1 MKKLVLLLVV
11 LVGIGGTAMSQ
22 TKIAHVR
29 SQVLFDTIPSAKVA
43 QAQLAKM
50 EKDAF
55 DELNDM
61 NAEFQTAVTAY
72 QAKQGDLIR
81 SQREYEE
88 KKLME
93 FQQRIET
100 TNQSLKDLLIETS
113 NELNIPLQDRINR
126 AIAVVAE
133 RMKLAYVV
141 EATTLLY
148 SAGGEDITDKVIV
161 VLLALDA
168 KEAGADGASN

>member
-1 MKKLVLLLVV
+1 
-11 LVGIGGTAMSQ
+11 
-22 TKIAHVR
+22 
-29 SQVLFDTIPSAKVA
+29 
-43 QAQLAKM
+43 
-50 EKDAF
+50 
-55 DELNDM
+55 
-61 NAEFQTAVTAY
+61 
-72 QAKQGDLIR
+72 
-81 SQREYEE
+81 
-88 KKLME
+88 ME

>member
-1 MKKLVLLLVV
+1 MLKFNRFLSESAYNVGHSSSDDADIQKLISFLQGGNKDDLVMV
-11 LVGIGGTAMSQ
+11 ST
-22 TKIAHVR
+22 
-29 SQVLFDTIPSAKVA
+29 
-43 QAQLAKM
+43 
-50 EKDAF
+50 
-55 DELNDM
+55 
-61 NAEFQTAVTAY
+61 
-72 QAKQGDLIR
+72 GDLKKYKIKR
-81 SQREYEE
+81 SFEDDE
-88 KKLME
+88 KK
-93 FQQRIET
+93 I
-100 TNQSLKDLLIETS
+100 KDFVKD